1 MRQQQKWMDL
11 RRSEKGVSVE
21 DVPRLIDRDVDIHK
35 EVTVIRN

>member
-1 MRQQQKWMDL
+1 MDGIEEV
-11 RRSEKGVSVE
+11 REGSVE

>member
-1 MRQQQKWMDL
+1 MRQRQKWMEL
-11 RRSEKGVSVE
+11 RSEKGVE